1 MPASTGFTKIYE
13 IRHAC
18 KKVSRPA
25 LVSTMIYERIDVTK
39 ATGKIPVNQRK
50 IHQLIH
56 RVQAQW
62 GVLYVK
68 WFQEKKIVLL
78 VVVRCS
84 LAHLC
89 SSSFEF
95 S

>member
-1 MPASTGFTKIYE
+1 M
-13 IRHAC
+13 
-18 KKVSRPA
+18 
-25 LVSTMIYERIDVTK
+25 VSTMIYERIDVTK

-50 IHQLIH
+50 IHQLVH

-78 VVVRCS
+78 VVVSHWFQEGS
-84 LAHLC
+84 LAKEQLTSVHGA
-89 SSSFEF
+89 
-95 S
+95 